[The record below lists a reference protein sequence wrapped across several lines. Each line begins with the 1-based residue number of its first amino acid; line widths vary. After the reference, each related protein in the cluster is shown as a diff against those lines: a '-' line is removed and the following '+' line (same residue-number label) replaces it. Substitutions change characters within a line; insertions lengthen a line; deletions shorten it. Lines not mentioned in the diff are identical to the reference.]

1 MSPKA
6 SLACAGAFAGAAT
19 LAGIGPITPTF
30 AHETRILPADHG
42 QILLVVGFHAEPAFE
57 DTFNAID
64 VILSTF
70 DGTCPAP
77 NASINI
83 GQPIDTGGT
92 ATAKDP
98 DTVNLKVDALYLKKA
113 APPTGPFGNIAPAG
127 IIAKLAITDKNPLVE
142 LFRGPGTYNSWFRP
156 THPGDGTKGAYGFRV
171 LGTVH
176 AGPNSFSCPGESAPR
191 TLAARTAQI
200 KAFFVCGAAG
210 RFSPPGLF
218 NCVEPIQPFPGE
230 AEDGYK
236 ANSAFTS
243 EVSESVS
250 QKVP

>member
-1 MSPKA
+1 MKVSSSIALAASSALALGSVSPA
-6 SLACAGAFAGAAT
+6 Y
-19 LAGIGPITPTF
+19 

-42 QILLVVGFHAEPAFE
+42 QIRLVVGFHAEPAFE

-64 VILSTF
+64 VMLSTF

-77 NASINI
+77 NANVNI

-98 DTVNLKVDALYLKKA
+98 DTVNLKVHALYLKKA
-113 APPTGPFGNIAPAG
+113 VPPTGPFGNIAPAG
-127 IIAKLAITDKNPLVE
+127 IIAKLAITDESPLVE

-176 AGPNSFSCPGESAPR
+176 AGPNSFSCSGDPAPR

-210 RFSPPGLF
+210 TFSPPRSF
-218 NCVEPIQPFPGE
+218 HCVEPIQPFPGE
-230 AEDGYK
+230 AEDGYE

-243 EVSESVS
+243 DESQSVS